1 MSKNVIGQLKQIEA
15 DANALFVKLHNYHW
29 NIKGLQFYSV
39 HEYTEKLYD
48 MMSKVYDDTAE
59 RILQLGEKPILSMEE
74 ILKVTKIETE
84 KGDSFDTKY
93 VINAIIKDLKHM
105 LKSWKKLSDTAG
117 ETGDKATV
125 SMADDNIAA
134 LEKELWMVSQLF
146 A

>member
-117 ETGDKATV
+117 EAGDKATV
-125 SMADDNIAA
+125 SMADDNISA

>member
-1 MSKNVIGQLKQIEA
+1 MSKVVEQLRQIEA

-48 MMSKVYDDTAE
+48 MMSDVYDDTAE
-59 RILQLGEKPILSMEE
+59 RILQLGKKPILTMEE
-74 ILKVTKIETE
+74 IAKTTKIEEE

-93 VINAIIKDLKHM
+93 VISAIIKDLQYM
-105 LKSWKKLSDTAG
+105 LTSWKKLSDLAD
-117 ETGDKATV
+117 EAGDKATTA
-125 SMADDNIAA
+125 MADENIAT
-134 LEKELWMVSQLF
+134 LEKELWMVCQLF